1 MKYKSIELK
10 IKEILKERGL
20 QQKFIC
26 EKIAIPPQIF
36 SYCMCGKRK
45 FKVWE
50 FISICELLK
59 LDFAIFKN
67 CFKKVD

>member
-26 EKIAIPPQIF
+26 EKIGIPPQIF

-45 FKVWE
+45 F
-50 FISICELLK
+50 
-59 LDFAIFKN
+59 
-67 CFKKVD
+67 

>member
-26 EKIAIPPQIF
+26 ENIKISQEQF
-36 SYCMCGKRK
+36 SQCMKQKRK
-45 FKVWE
+45 FKTIE
-50 FISICELLK
+50 FLAICALLK
-59 LDFAIFKN
+59 LNVTDFEECQI
-67 CFKKVD
+67 V

>member
-26 EKIAIPPQIF
+26 ENIKISQEQF
-36 SYCMCGKRK
+36 SQCMKQKRK
-45 FKVWE
+45 LKTIE
-50 FISICELLK
+50 FLAICALLK
-59 LDFAIFKN
+59 LNVTDFEECQI
-67 CFKKVD
+67 V